1 MFPLPVAAH
10 SMNIKNQLEVKEQI
24 SLPKTLNP
32 RVDFVV
38 VLVSFVLKMDPTLA
52 DRLMMHVDSMNF
64 LIMQVAKK
72 TEKQGGD
79 LK

>member
-1 MFPLPVAAH
+1 
-10 SMNIKNQLEVKEQI
+10 MNIKNQLEVKEQI

-32 RVDFVV
+32 RVDFVA

-64 LIMQVAKK
+64 LIMQVAKR
-72 TEKQGGD
+72 
-79 LK
+79 LKNKEGT